1 MSTTASMIYNICL
14 LAVWTAFLWKNL
26 TPRFSFRVTML
37 ICAVVVPAVVLGVN
51 YGLNRLSVL
60 RLISVPLLF
69 LILGLTLYRS
79 PIPLTAFVALL
90 PEATLLMMEMMLS
103 VVFPMLFGLNGEVD
117 YWHTAA
123 AEPLALLTVS
133 LYAGTLALATWA
145 LSRNGRPLSL
155 TFDQQPQTTGTEDDS
170 PNQNQGQQDSYGDLY
185 DYFFGRGNGG
195 RGN

>member
-26 TPRFSFRVTML
+26 TPRFSFRITML
-37 ICAVVVPAVVLGVN
+37 ICAVVVPAVALGVN

-155 TFDQQPQTTGTEDDS
+155 TQWLIFAVFPLQQSACLITMFR
-170 PNQNQGQQDSYGDLY
+170 LY
-185 DYFFGRGNGG
+185 AQFPEAVN
-195 RGN
+195 